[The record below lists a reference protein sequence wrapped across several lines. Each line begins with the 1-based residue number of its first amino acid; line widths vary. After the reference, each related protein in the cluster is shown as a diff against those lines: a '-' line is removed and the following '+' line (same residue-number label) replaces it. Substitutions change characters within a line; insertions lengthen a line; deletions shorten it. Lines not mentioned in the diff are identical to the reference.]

1 MNSYTVTIVD
11 KDTEIQRTSTIFAET
26 PEAAHKDAWRYEIN
40 DFDIEQIVKIVNED
54 NVKVF
59 TEKDGFIETVRVNNE
74 YEQ

>member
-11 KDTEIQRTSTIFAET
+11 KDTEIERTSTIFAES
-26 PEAAHKDAWRYEIN
+26 PGEAHKDAWRYQIN

-59 TEKDGFIETVRVNNE
+59 TDKDGFIETVRVNNE
-74 YEQ
+74 YE